1 MRCPSCSNSLIRVK
15 LQEGFVDICPNCEG
29 MWFEKDKFANF
40 VRQLSESREIPAE
53 KTKLFVRRDVQLLH
67 KVGEKDKSC
76 PNCRKKLRK
85 FNYSYDSNVILDKCP
100 DCGGIWADKGEV
112 EQVASYV
119 KKDPKVTAVAEGLI
133 ELKKLGD
140 PDIDPDEVTAGY
152 YLSFL
157 KIVVPLSDDVPRQ
170 RFPLVTVCIIALCT
184 ILFATRIYL
193 QPERFWEKLGL
204 FPEGSHG
211 IDLFNSMFLSVGLLS
226 FVLNMLF
233 LWLFG
238 DNVEDRFSRLG
249 YLGFYLCCG
258 LFASIVFSMFNDDL
272 SITAVGISG
281 AVSGIMG
288 AYFIFYPVANIK
300 LFVFFST
307 VEVPAAV
314 FLGLWFL
321 FQLLSPF
328 IFRDGSVLNAAW
340 PAHASGFVLGVVV
353 AYFKKS
359 AIQPKE

>member
-1 MRCPSCSNSLIRVK
+1 
-15 LQEGFVDICPNCEG
+15 
-29 MWFEKDKFANF
+29 MWFEKEKFVNF
-40 VRQLSESREIPAE
+40 VRQLSESPEISAA
-53 KTKLFVRRDVQLLH
+53 KTRLFKRRDVRPLH
-67 KVGEKDKSC
+67 KVTEKDKSC
-76 PNCRKKLRK
+76 PRCYKKLSK

-112 EQVASYV
+112 EQVAAYL
-119 KKDPKVTAVAEGLI
+119 KKDPNVTAVAERLI
-133 ELKKLGD
+133 ELTTLAN
-140 PDIDPDEVTAGY
+140 PDIEPDKVRAGY
-152 YLSFL
+152 YLSL
-157 KIVVPLSDDVPRQ
+157 LRIVVPLSDDVPRQ

-184 ILFATRIYL
+184 ILFAARLYL

-204 FPEGSHG
+204 FPEGSDS
-211 IDLFNSMFLSVGLLS
+211 IDLFSSMFLNVGLLS

-249 YLGFYLCCG
+249 YLCFYLCCG
-258 LFASIVFSMFNDDL
+258 LFASFVFRMFNDDL
-272 SITAVGISG
+272 SITAIGISG

-340 PAHASGFVLGVVV
+340 PAHASGFVFGMAV
-353 AYFKKS
+353 AFFKKS
-359 AIQPKE
+359 AVQAKE

>member
-1 MRCPSCSNSLIRVK
+1 
-15 LQEGFVDICPNCEG
+15 
-29 MWFEKDKFANF
+29 MWFEKEKFANF
-40 VRQLSESREIPAE
+40 VRQLSESREIPAA
-53 KTKLFVRRDVQLLH
+53 KTKLFKRRDVHPLH
-67 KVGEKDKSC
+67 KVREKDKSC
-76 PNCRKKLRK
+76 PKCHKKLRR

-112 EQVASYV
+112 EQVAAYL
-119 KKDPKVTAVAEGLI
+119 KNDPKVTAVAEGLI
-133 ELKKLGD
+133 ELKKLGETD
-140 PDIDPDEVTAGY
+140 IEPDKVTAGY

-184 ILFATRIYL
+184 ILFAARIYL
-193 QPERFWEKLGL
+193 QPELFWEKLGL

-211 IDLFNSMFLSVGLLS
+211 INLFNSMFLSVGLLS

-258 LFASIVFSMFNDDL
+258 LFASIVFSMFDDDL

-328 IFRDGSVLNAAW
+328 IFRDGPVLNAAW